1 MSLVTIGTPQLRS
14 YTFPALVA
22 GVSPALTGA
31 GAPTSSSQLISIVRK
46 TSGGSPGVPV
56 AKFVPAE
63 VTFTGAGPVPP
74 AVPINVAT
82 SAAACVLFSTD
93 AGDFSVY
100 TLYWV
105 DLVQESP
112 YFTAAAGVGQLF
124 AA

>member
-22 GVSPALTGA
+22 GVSAALTGA

-63 VTFTGAGPVPP
+63 VTFTTGGGPPPVP
-74 AVPINVAT
+74 ITVAT
-82 SAAACVLFSTD
+82 SAASCVLYSTD
-93 AGDFSVY
+93 AGDLSVY